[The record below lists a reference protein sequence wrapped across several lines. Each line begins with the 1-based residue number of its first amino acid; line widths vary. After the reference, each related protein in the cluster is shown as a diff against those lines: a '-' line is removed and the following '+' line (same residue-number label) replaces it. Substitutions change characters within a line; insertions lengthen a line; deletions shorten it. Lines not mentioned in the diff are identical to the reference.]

1 MRTAG
6 LLALAILFPVFVHAT
21 VVINELM
28 YKPNPNSGHEWIEI
42 KNTGSQVVDF
52 TYTTSKHWKL
62 NDGGVKPFSGGNSLP
77 AGSIAVLAIDPN
89 TFLADWPGWSG
100 ILFDVT
106 SLTSLNDTE
115 ATLNLID
122 MSGAIEDTV
131 SYTNT
136 MGAAGDGN
144 SLQLASGAWIVAAP
158 TPGAANAD
166 VPSDTSDTTDT
177 PTTDPS
183 TQEQTVSSSSG
194 DTTTYK
200 PPPSAL
206 TLDAGANQNAVM
218 EVPLHF
224 SARATIKG
232 GAVDPSV
239 HISWGF
245 GDGSSAEGDA
255 VEKIY
260 PYAGTYLVVVT
271 ATDGLATGR
280 DEFIVTV
287 RPVHV
292 RVLGIP
298 GTGIMIANDAS
309 ERLDLSGWLLSAD
322 ARSFHIPS
330 GTVILP
336 KASVL
341 FPSTITN
348 LSTTFDVALA
358 YPDST
363 VVARYPLPISVVP
376 VVTAPAG
383 DMVVS
388 NAQPFTPQTSFNVVQ
403 TVEPII
409 NTEANIQAYE
419 KAVLAPAATT
429 ELAAAGAAL
438 LPVSSTSAQKTAPAT
453 NTRAS
458 GLFHSPWTFGLLG
471 VIVAAGGAFIL
482 L

>member
-1 MRTAG
+1 M
-6 LLALAILFPVFVHAT
+6 
-21 VVINELM
+21 
-28 YKPNPNSGHEWIEI
+28 
-42 KNTGSQVVDF
+42 
-52 TYTTSKHWKL
+52 
-62 NDGGVKPFSGGNSLP
+62 
-77 AGSIAVLAIDPN
+77 
-89 TFLADWPGWSG
+89 
-100 ILFDVT
+100 
-106 SLTSLNDTE
+106 
-115 ATLNLID
+115 
-122 MSGAIEDTV
+122 
-131 SYTNT
+131 
-136 MGAAGDGN
+136 
-144 SLQLASGAWIVAAP
+144 
-158 TPGAANAD
+158 
-166 VPSDTSDTTDT
+166 
-177 PTTDPS
+177 
-183 TQEQTVSSSSG
+183 
-194 DTTTYK
+194 
-200 PPPSAL
+200 
-206 TLDAGANQNAVM
+206 
-218 EVPLHF
+218 
-224 SARATIKG
+224 
-232 GAVDPSV
+232 
-239 HISWGF
+239 
-245 GDGSSAEGDA
+245 
-255 VEKIY
+255 
-260 PYAGTYLVVVT
+260 
-271 ATDGLATGR
+271 GR

-341 FPSTITN
+341 FSSTITN
-348 LSTTFDVALA
+348 LSTTVDVALA
-358 YPDST
+358 YSDGT
-363 VVARYPLPISVVP
+363 VVVRYPLPTPAAP

-383 DMVVS
+383 SMVVS

-409 NTEANIQAYE
+409 NTKANIQEHAE
-419 KAVLAPAATT
+419 AVLAPAATT

>member
-1 MRTAG
+1 
-6 LLALAILFPVFVHAT
+6 
-21 VVINELM
+21 
-28 YKPNPNSGHEWIEI
+28 
-42 KNTGSQVVDF
+42 
-52 TYTTSKHWKL
+52 
-62 NDGGVKPFSGGNSLP
+62 
-77 AGSIAVLAIDPN
+77 
-89 TFLADWPGWSG
+89 
-100 ILFDVT
+100 
-106 SLTSLNDTE
+106 
-115 ATLNLID
+115 
-122 MSGAIEDTV
+122 
-131 SYTNT
+131 
-136 MGAAGDGN
+136 
-144 SLQLASGAWIVAAP
+144 
-158 TPGAANAD
+158 
-166 VPSDTSDTTDT
+166 
-177 PTTDPS
+177 
-183 TQEQTVSSSSG
+183 
-194 DTTTYK
+194 
-200 PPPSAL
+200 
-206 TLDAGANQNAVM
+206 M

-224 SARATIKG
+224 NARATTKG
-232 GAVDPSV
+232 GAVDPSA

-255 VEKIY
+255 VEKTY

-322 ARSFHIPS
+322 TRSFHIPS

-336 KASVL
+336 KTSVL
-341 FPSTITN
+341 FPSIVTN
-348 LSTTFDVALA
+348 LSTTLDVAIA
-358 YPDST
+358 YPGGT
-363 VVARYPLPISVVP
+363 VVARYPLPTPVASVI
-376 VVTAPAG
+376 TAPAGG

-409 NTEANIQAYE
+409 NTEANIQAHE